1 MSASNGPLP
10 IPASFPVQW
19 PDPAMES
26 LYWTWDQVHFPH
38 PVTPLT
44 ATLETPAFTEGASR
58 GLQAISIPLNFRQL
72 SANGYVY
79 LCMEFLE
86 ETTEFPP
93 PWWPRVE
100 AEFLRRLP
108 TLTQTW
114 EQEYLPEVQA
124 ANRRLLDFDS
134 GGASPPELLAFID
147 ETRRLRARM
156 WDLHMQVVIP
166 VTGAA
171 SRFAEVYEQLLGKPS
186 GNEPY
191 LLLQGFE
198 NKTVE
203 SGKALWRLSRRA
215 LAAPAVAKLIAET
228 PVAELPDALQ
238 GTAGGRAFWEE
249 LQRYLDE
256 YGWRSDA
263 FELSDPAWAE
273 DPAILLAT
281 LQDFLDAPD
290 DADPALKE
298 RLCREERERLTQE
311 TLARLDGHEAKPIFQ
326 MLLGVAQQYLPIQEN
341 HNFYIDQMNTVLTRR
356 PLLELGRRLAAAGAV
371 ADRDDVFYLTYE
383 ELRPAI
389 VEPKSR
395 GWPALVAERRA
406 ERERWAT
413 VVPPRELG
421 TPLPES
427 VRDNPITSAFFGRR
441 PEPSR
446 DPKVITG
453 TGASA
458 GTVTATARIV
468 RTLAEAHKLQP
479 GDVLVCEMTMPAWTP
494 LFATVAAVVADSG
507 GTLSHCAI
515 VAREYRIPCVVG
527 TYVGTQVLKD
537 GQRITVDGAQGIVR
551 IES

>member
-1 MSASNGPLP
+1 MSETPLP
-10 IPASFPVQW
+10 IPASFPVHW
-19 PDPAMES
+19 PDPALES
-26 LYWTWDQVHFPH
+26 LYWTWDQVHYPH

-44 ATLETPAFTEGASR
+44 ATLETPAFIEGASF
-58 GLQAISIPLNFRQL
+58 GFQAIGIPLNFRHFT
-72 SANGYVY
+72 ANGYIY
-79 LCMEFLE
+79 LAMEFLE
-86 ETTEFPP
+86 ETLEFPP
-93 PWWPRVE
+93 PWWGRVE
-100 AEFLRRLP
+100 AEFMRRLP
-108 TLTQTW
+108 VLTQTW

-124 ANRRLLDFDS
+124 TNRRLRDFDYA
-134 GGASPPELLAFID
+134 GAGTPELLAFID
-147 ETRRLRARM
+147 ETRRLRTRM
-156 WDLHMQVVIP
+156 WDIHMQVVIP
-166 VTGAA
+166 VMGAA

-203 SGKALWRLSRRA
+203 SGRALWRLSRRA
-215 LAAPAVAKLIAET
+215 LAAPSVAKLIAET
-228 PVAELPDALQ
+228 PIEEQPDALR
-238 GTAGGRAFWEE
+238 GSAEGRAFWEE
-249 LQRYLDE
+249 LQRYIEE

-263 FELSDPAWAE
+263 FDLSDPAWAE
-273 DPAILLAT
+273 DPAVPLAA

-298 RLCREERERLTQE
+298 ELCREERERLTQE
-311 TLARLDGHEAKPIFQ
+311 TLARLDGHQAKPIFQ
-326 MLLGVAQQYLPIQEN
+326 MMLGVAQQYLPIQEN

-371 ADRDDVFYLTYE
+371 TGRDDIFYLTYE

-389 VEPKSR
+389 AQPKSP
-395 GWPALVAERRA
+395 GWRALVDERRA
-406 ERERWAT
+406 ERKRWAG

-427 VRDNPITSAFFGRR
+427 VRDNPITSSFFGRR
-441 PEPSR
+441 PEPSQ

-458 GTVTATARIV
+458 GTITATARVV

-507 GTLSHCAI
+507 GVLSHCAI